1 MKEKQIFVF
10 TLFAA
15 ALAALSLAAC
25 GGILEAPAAAGGGVS
40 GGKGRV
46 IISIAGGLS
55 PEEAARNAAPAPD
68 ASKKTA

>member
-25 GGILEAPAAAGGGVS
+25 AVPLETPNEGS
-40 GGKGRV
+40 GKTGRV

-55 PEEAARNAAPAPD
+55 PAEAARNAAPAPD